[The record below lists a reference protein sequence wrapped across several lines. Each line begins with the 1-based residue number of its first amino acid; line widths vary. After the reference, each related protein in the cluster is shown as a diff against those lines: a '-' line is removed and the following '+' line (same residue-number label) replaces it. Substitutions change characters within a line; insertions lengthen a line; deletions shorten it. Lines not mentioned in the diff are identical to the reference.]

1 MKTEVPSVPAAIF
14 GPAAARRGRL
24 VNAMWAAALGLALLA
39 LLGAAVAFAQ
49 PAGPADQAHGYV
61 IVQFNDRDLV
71 ARAITFTTP
80 ISGLRAL
87 ELSGLEIVTTTTGFG
102 PAVCSIGGVGCP
114 ADNCFCGGA
123 TFWGYK
129 FWDGGAWQDYMVG
142 AGDSALNDGAVE
154 GWRWGAW
161 GSAMWP
167 ARPVTAALQ
176 ALDWLR
182 PRQSLSDGGYGGDG
196 GSAEAQ
202 LTIGA
207 NGYTATEWRRQS
219 GAPSLAHYW
228 LGRAGPYSQGGG
240 AQAGKLAV
248 GMAATDTCWPRPA
261 VHPSAYYSVTSGI
274 YAEGAGPQAWAI
286 LGTIAVSETVP
297 AEAVQYLKGLTQ
309 PNGGWEWGPGWGTD
323 TNATALALQAL
334 IAFGEPATSAVITQG
349 VAYLKTA
356 QNADGGFPY
365 DPVSP
370 WGTDSD
376 ANSTAYVL
384 QALRAAGEDPVGPSW
399 SKGVNNPVTFLL
411 TMQLAD
417 GSFEWKAGNGSNQL
431 ATQQAGVAL
440 LGRPFPLNVA
450 EPRWCPA
457 QYLPLVNR

>member
-1 MKTEVPSVPAAIF
+1 
-14 GPAAARRGRL
+14 
-24 VNAMWAAALGLALLA
+24 MWTVALGLALLA

-49 PAGPADQAHGYV
+49 PTGPADQAHGYV

-102 PAVCSIGGVGCP
+102 PAVCSIEGVGCP
-114 ADNCFCGGA
+114 AENCFCGGA

-129 FWDGGAWQDYMVG
+129 SWDGSAWQDYPVG

-167 ARPVTAALQ
+167 ARPVTAALH

-182 PRQSLSDGGYGGDG
+182 PRQSLTDGGYGGDA
-196 GSAEAQ
+196 GSAEGLFA
-202 LTIGA
+202 IGA
-207 NGYTATEWRRQS
+207 NGYTATEWRRQ
-219 GAPSLAHYW
+219 GDAPSLAYYW
-228 LGRAGPYSQGGG
+228 LGQAGSYSQAGG

-248 GMAATDTCWPRPA
+248 GMAATDICWPRLA
-261 VHPSAYYSVTSGI
+261 VQPNAYYSPTSGI
-274 YAEGAGPQAWAI
+274 YVEGAGPQSWAI
-286 LGTIAVSETVP
+286 LGVVASTTAALSQTVP
-297 AEAVQYLKGLTQ
+297 PAAIQYLKGLAQ

-334 IAFGEPATSAVITQG
+334 LALGEPAASAIITQG

-376 ANSTAYVL
+376 TNSTAYVL
-384 QALRAAGEDPVGPSW
+384 QALRAAGEDPTGPAW
-399 SKGVNNPVTFLL
+399 SKGANTPVAFLL
-411 TMQLAD
+411 ARQLAD

-431 ATQQAGVAL
+431 ATQQASVAL
-440 LGRPFPLNVA
+440 LGRPFPLSVA
-450 EPRWCPA
+450 ESRWCPA
-457 QYLPLVNR
+457 QYLPLVSR